1 MKRKEALENA
11 IIDKYYNETYD
22 KELLNSQLSEKELK
36 ETIKFKESLRNSKS
50 KMDLIHDLDLSMDIN
65 IMEIIQKAEN
75 INYIKKNRWEIIGF
89 IFLAMGILSSI
100 AFIALY
106 IDIKYTIYFQIGM
119 VTFAPFALIPISKF
133 IITKGGKLL

>member
-1 MKRKEALENA
+1 MKKKEALENA

-36 ETIKFKESLRNSKS
+36 ETIKFKEGLRKSKI
-50 KMDLIHDLDLSMDIN
+50 KMDLIQDIDLSMDIN

-89 IFLAMGILSSI
+89 IFLAIGILSSI